1 MEDLYRTI
9 NETAEG
15 LYKEKGSKFISSIH
29 PVKTEEEVKQII
41 SDIKEYYYDARHHC
55 YAYALG
61 AHRERTR
68 AVDDGEP
75 SSTAGKPILGQIISN
90 DLTNVLIVVVRYF
103 GGTKLGVSGLINAY
117 KEASIDVIANA
128 EIIERTVDV
137 EIPINFGY
145 FVMNDVMKIIKEE
158 EPEVLSRDFQL
169 SCKMRLSIRKS
180 RSERLIERLSKIES
194 LWIDDEYE
202 YEYKC

>member
-1 MEDLYRTI
+1 MEDQYKTI
-9 NETAEG
+9 TKLAEG
-15 LYKEKGSKFISSIH
+15 LYKEKGSKFIASIH
-29 PVKTEEEVKQII
+29 PVRTEEEVKQIV

-75 SSTAGKPILGQIISN
+75 SSTAGKPILGQIVSH

-117 KEASIDVIANA
+117 KEASIDAIANA
-128 EIIERTVDV
+128 EIIEKTVDV
-137 EIPINFGY
+137 EIDIVFGY
-145 FVMNDVMKIIKEE
+145 LVMNDVMKIIKDEM
-158 EPEVLSRDFQL
+158 PEIISRDFQL
-169 SCKMRLSIRKS
+169 DCKMTLCIRQS
-180 RSERLIERLSKIES
+180 MNELLIDRLSKVEG
-194 LWIDDEYE
+194 LRIDRVE
-202 YEYKC
+202 